1 MDTIQLMKAIEEKRK
16 LAQIQVE
23 EIIPILEENKKDMIG
38 NVLDI
43 SYRIKGKESILE
55 KIKYKKN
62 KQKDL
67 SEEQILDNILDII
80 GITVEVGD
88 FENSIYVA
96 RQIAFLINEKR
107 NEIENNFIIYLNE
120 DLIKKFQQYNN
131 KGSLRLKTSETG
143 FEGIS
148 LHYNSEGKV
157 GYEIQVTDK
166 ENIRIREETHE
177 EFKRMKY
184 KEIRNRRTN
193 TEENRTGG
201 RKLRE
206 DR

>member
-1 MDTIQLMKAIEEKRK
+1 
-16 LAQIQVE
+16 
-23 EIIPILEENKKDMIG
+23 MI
-38 NVLDI
+38 
-43 SYRIKGKESILE
+43 
-55 KIKYKKN
+55 
-62 KQKDL
+62 
-67 SEEQILDNILDII
+67 
-80 GITVEVGD
+80 
-88 FENSIYVA
+88 VA
-96 RQIAFLINEKR
+96 GQIAHIMNIKR
-107 NEIENNFIIYLNE
+107 NETEYNIVVYLDE
-120 DLIKKFQQYNN
+120 DSIKKLQRDY
-131 KGSLRLKTSETG
+131 KDSMKLKTSETG

-201 RKLRE
+201 RKIRE